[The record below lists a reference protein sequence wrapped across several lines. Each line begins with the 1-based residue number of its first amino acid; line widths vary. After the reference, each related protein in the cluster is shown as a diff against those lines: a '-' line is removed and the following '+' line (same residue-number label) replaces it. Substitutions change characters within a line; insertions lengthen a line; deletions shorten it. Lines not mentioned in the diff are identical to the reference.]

1 MKLVKIVPSTRQDK
15 RMMAIFTSEAGR
27 EGEKE
32 RTTHF
37 GIRGGSTYI
46 DNKSQQKRAAYI
58 ARHRVNENFNDPD
71 SAGALARWILWGP
84 STSLRENI
92 KAFKRK
98 FNL

>member
-15 RMMAIFTSEAGR
+15 RMMAVFKD
-27 EGEKE
+27 GEKE

-37 GIRGGSTYI
+37 GFRGGSTYI

-71 SAGALARWILWGP
+71 SAGALARWILWGR